1 MPNTRNIRHRIQSVR
16 NTSQIT
22 RAMQTVAASKMR
34 RAQDAA
40 VQGRPFAQLAMQFL
54 AQAAKAAEDYTHPL
68 LEAREV
74 RRRAVILVSTDKG
87 LCGALN
93 ANLFRQAA
101 ELDAATTMFIAA
113 GRKGAQFLARAGRNL
128 VAEFPYH
135 ETPLFSDAQAIAQ
148 MARQIF
154 SKKEADE
161 VAVLYPRFVNTLVQ
175 KPETV
180 SLLPMNRLWEKE
192 NLSNEPGRE
201 YLFEP
206 TVPGVMDY
214 LLRYYLDFQILQI
227 LQETRASEHS
237 ARMVSM
243 KNATENAE
251 QLLKDLTLAYNKIRQ
266 AAITTELLD
275 NATAQMAIS

>member
-206 TVPGVMDY
+206 TV
-214 LLRYYLDFQILQI
+214 
-227 LQETRASEHS
+227 
-237 ARMVSM
+237 
-243 KNATENAE
+243 
-251 QLLKDLTLAYNKIRQ
+251 
-266 AAITTELLD
+266 
-275 NATAQMAIS
+275 